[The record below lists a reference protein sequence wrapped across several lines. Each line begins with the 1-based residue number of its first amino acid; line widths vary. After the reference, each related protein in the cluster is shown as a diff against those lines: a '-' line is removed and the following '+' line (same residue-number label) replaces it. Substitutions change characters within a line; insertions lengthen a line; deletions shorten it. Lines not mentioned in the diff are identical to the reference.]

1 MHNDGR
7 LNSMEGGA
15 MRTSLGDERRNN
27 QRDEQR
33 NNQAFNFA
41 IIRWFWKR
49 AGNKFVD
56 LYDLLGITQQ
66 RFDRSMSGE
75 SIWIARKEA
84 AHCKNVTGMDADI
97 FTGKKRFLPNQ
108 PLQEG
113 IETMIVYNS
122 FSNLWKSTVGESK
135 DKEFVKAISE
145 LKNLLDENVKGT
157 RMPSV
162 CDKDDNLRK
171 LYLFTIRDKAG
182 KAESQAVLEM
192 ERDKFH
198 CCFPRTYLEG
208 CTSDALESILEDIS
222 LKYAEVKTIIIEK
235 QREK

>member
-162 CDKDDNLRK
+162 CDKEPQATIANRK
-171 LYLFTIRDKAG
+171 TKYFMV
-182 KAESQAVLEM
+182 SP
-192 ERDKFH
+192 
-198 CCFPRTYLEG
+198 FPQSKLPFLLLT
-208 CTSDALESILEDIS
+208 
-222 LKYAEVKTIIIEK
+222 
-235 QREK
+235 

>member
-1 MHNDGR
+1 MRER
-7 LNSMEGGA
+7 LS
-15 MRTSLGDERRNN
+15 DK
-27 QRDEQR
+27 QRDNR
-33 NNQAFNFA
+33 AFNFA

-66 RFDRSMSGE
+66 RFDRSMNGE

-108 PLQEG
+108 PLQKS
-113 IETMIVYNS
+113 IETMIVYNG
-122 FSNLWKSTVGESK
+122 FSNLWKNTDGESEGI
-135 DKEFVKAISE
+135 EFVKAASE
-145 LKNLLDENVKGT
+145 LKNLLGENAEGT

-162 CDKDDNLRK
+162 CDEDDNLRK
-171 LYLFTIRDKAG
+171 LYLFTIRDKAD

-192 ERDKFH
+192 ERDKFR